1 VGGVED
7 REIRKG
13 VADIYGRI
21 HEFNTTAVLLTF
33 LPYHT
38 TPLFLNLLSILPE
51 TLTPTFKVL
60 TPYKNSLIN
69 PPRHPLVHSAATN
82 KSFFAELNQYVLNV
96 CRHQAQSHA
105 LLTFWAGVVTEA
117 IATMLDG
124 ARSGRR
130 EAEKQKHEDILL
142 RVLPVL
148 SSAFTIKN
156 VPELLVACYMIC
168 VVLAQKAFLSNEVI
182 EGLMESV
189 VGSWS
194 DDTKTSGLICLS
206 VLAQQKPVVT
216 IPKRVFKGILRLENP
231 IDQLSEVA
239 TQYQTSNLLLGII
252 AGCLT
257 DLDKEENTRLAILA
271 SIFERKLLGQN
282 EIGKAM
288 SLVLEAASNADETRG
303 MSLDAQTQL
312 AELVQGFNCSETL
325 QPIFQKTLTGSS
337 FNISALEHNLQ
348 TVIEAPVA
356 TALIEDVEMA
366 DANDQPEVDAFTPA
380 LESLVKEPLFPT
392 SFLSKQSII
401 EFDNLVRVFALA
413 VDNQENLDLF
423 TNLSIL
429 GKSQATKSP
438 QFLSFFIR
446 VVTGPYPIGTKIAA
460 LNIVSSVLSSAPS
473 DFDPQ
478 ALLPFLFVALSDPSE
493 RIRRETAGIF
503 AIIGT
508 LYKNSNASD
517 SSKPWAHD
525 SIYGKG
531 KQSTGVAWLSNKDSQ
546 KVLERALLPGLEE
559 SILDSNHVLR
569 AVEATLRGNVLSE
582 GSGASEL
589 KKSLRISLFTS
600 LCSHVVKMPVFSPKI
615 GLLKLINSVEK
626 VSTATLTSELT
637 PMLEDWRRLNEK
649 EVEEICSKE
658 RIVASETEALITAI
672 VTPKDSDALNVLLS
686 NASSGDSL
694 RPSFVAA
701 CFNQIKNIWAKVA
714 EDRQLVASE
723 KLLDISLGVPASN
736 SSLVNNCRNV
746 LRTIELSGAV
756 LQQFVNKIP
765 VSITD
770 VESVGP
776 APKRRR
782 TSQNNMIAMTV
793 KDEAELT
800 KLMDKMT
807 FILEIVD
814 SSSPESHPELA
825 EGLFQTLAALH
836 HFKSSIQ
843 SGMSYLLSLT
853 LGSLLAIVN
862 QSKGSV
868 KPKFDTA
875 VIRADL
881 VVDCVRTTDS
891 PQVQNVALL
900 LVGSLSVIAPELVLH
915 SVMPIFTFMG
925 TSVLRKDDE
934 YSVSVIDQTI
944 DQVVPALI
952 QSLRSQKRDVVSG
965 TSELL
970 LSFTAAFEHIPA
982 HRRLRL
988 FHALISKL
996 GTQDFLFAV
1005 LAMLANRYS
1014 TDKDVLTLMTGLVSD
1029 TTPVVELTTYSKYL
1043 MLISDAFKAKPG
1055 ISQVLLGI
1063 GSDDGRDPQ
1072 SISIDLLRDLAHLF
1086 KHSSLKS
1093 KLETAFE
1100 SDGVVADQSRA
1111 CFSRVLEQ
1119 VLNIGEAVQSMK
1131 PVSHACGE
1139 VLGSLFST
1147 LSLVDFLDTIEVLLQ
1162 GPNDEL
1168 RRKVLRLLEN
1178 RLRQTPERDNL
1189 SQIRVLDFLP
1199 ILVGIVESSPD
1210 TLLKHAAV
1218 SCIDRIT
1225 DKYGRKD
1232 PSKVIAAARV
1242 VASESC
1248 IGQSDDRIR
1257 YMGILCLASMAEV
1270 LGQAMI
1276 PALPDTLKR
1285 SLELLELSL
1294 ASGKEN
1300 SRLHDAIYTLF
1311 SALFVHLPF
1320 MISAGHLDKVL
1331 QLSFKSANAEIEESS
1346 DESRQESL
1354 RFMARKVDV
1363 AATLGAVDR
1372 NWERAVEAGPIAVNE
1387 ILEVV
1392 TLAVDKHPK
1401 STIAKNIGVLTKI
1414 LFKAFDLRREQ
1425 IALGDK
1431 AIFDSSAIDEAETA
1445 LNDVTIKMIYKL
1457 NDSTFRPIFLRF
1469 VEWATTGAP
1478 KKDEQAQVSRLTTFY
1493 KFLEV
1498 FFGTLQVCHT
1508 HISSTDSN
1516 SNLSSLSSPDI
1527 PATSWR
1533 TSSAS

>member
-1 VGGVED
+1 MANL
-7 REIRKG
+7 R
-13 VADIYGRI
+13 GRI
-21 HEFNTTAVLLTF
+21 HEHNTTAVLLTF

-38 TPLFLNLLSILPE
+38 TPLFLNLLSIVPE
-51 TLTPTFKVL
+51 RLTPTFKVL
-60 TPYKNSLIN
+60 TPYKNGLIN

-82 KSFFAELNQYVLNV
+82 KAFFSELNEYVLNV
-96 CRHQAQSHA
+96 CRQQAQSHA
-105 LLTFWAGVVTEA
+105 LLAFWAGIVTEA
-117 IATMLDG
+117 VAAMLDG

-142 RVLPVL
+142 RILPVL
-148 SSAFTIKN
+148 SAAFSMKK
-156 VPELLVACYMIC
+156 VSELIVGCYMIC

-182 EGLMESV
+182 DGLMESV
-189 VGSWS
+189 VSSWTE
-194 DDTKTSGLICLS
+194 DTKTSGLICLS
-206 VLAQQKPVVT
+206 VLAQQKPVTT
-216 IPKRVFKGILRLENP
+216 IPKKVFKGILRLENP
-231 IDQLSEVA
+231 INQISEIA

-257 DLDKEENTRLAILA
+257 DLDKQDNTRLAILA
-271 SIFERKLLGQN
+271 SVFERKMLGQS

-303 MSLDAQTQL
+303 ISLDAQTQL
-312 AELVQGFNCSETL
+312 AELVQGFNRSETL

-337 FNISALEHNLQ
+337 FNITALEHNLQ
-348 TVIEAPVA
+348 TVVEAPVA
-356 TALIEDVEMA
+356 MPAIEDVDMI
-366 DANDQPEVDAFTPA
+366 DAEELPEVDAFTPA
-380 LESLVKEPLFPT
+380 LESLVTQPLFPA

-413 VDNQENLDLF
+413 IDSEETLELF
-423 TNLSIL
+423 TNLPML
-429 GKSQATKSP
+429 GKSQATKTP
-438 QFLSFFIR
+438 QYLSFFIR
-446 VVTGPYPIGTKIAA
+446 VVAGHYPIGTKIAA
-460 LNIVSSVLSSAPS
+460 LSVVSSVLSSAPA

-478 ALLPFLFVALSDPSE
+478 GLLPFLLVALSDPSE
-493 RIRRETAGIF
+493 RIRRETASVF
-503 AIIGT
+503 AIIAS
-508 LYKNSNASD
+508 LYKKNSKASD

-525 SIYGKG
+525 TIYGKG
-531 KQSTGVAWLSNKDSQ
+531 APSTGVAWLSTKDSQ
-546 KVLERALLPGLEE
+546 KGLDRALLPGLEE
-559 SILDSNHVLR
+559 AILDSSHVNR
-569 AVEATLRGNVLSE
+569 MVEATLRGNVLSE
-582 GSGASEL
+582 ASGASEL
-589 KKSLRISLFTS
+589 KKSLRLSLYTF
-600 LCSHVVKMPVFSPKI
+600 LCSHVVKMPVFAPKL
-615 GLLKLINSVEK
+615 GLLKLVNTVEK
-626 VSTATLTSELT
+626 VSTATLTSELL
-637 PMLEDWRRLNEK
+637 PVLEDWRRLSEK
-649 EVEEICSKE
+649 EIQEICGKE
-658 RIVASETEALITAI
+658 HIVASETERLIAAI
-672 VTPKDSDALNVLLS
+672 VTSKDKDAIDVLLS
-686 NASSGDSL
+686 NVSSGDSL
-694 RPSFVAA
+694 RPGFVAA
-701 CFNQIKNIWAKVA
+701 CFGQIKHIWDKVP
-714 EDRQLVASE
+714 EDRQLAASE
-723 KLLDISLGVPASN
+723 KLLEISLGDSANAS
-736 SSLVNNCRNV
+736 LPNNCRDV
-746 LRTIELSGAV
+746 LRTVELSGAV
-756 LQQFVNKIP
+756 LQQFVQKIP

-782 TSQNNMIAMTV
+782 TSQSNMIAMTV
-793 KDEAELT
+793 KDEAELS

-825 EGLFQTLAALH
+825 DGLFQTLAALH
-836 HFKSSIQ
+836 HFKTQIQ

-862 QSKGSV
+862 KSKGSA
-868 KPKFDTA
+868 KPLFDTS

-925 TSVLRKDDE
+925 TTVLRKDDD

-952 QSLRSQKRDVVSG
+952 QSLRNQKRDVVSG

-970 LSFTAAFEHIPA
+970 LSFTAAFEHIPS

-996 GTQDFLFAV
+996 GTQEFLFAV

-1043 MLISDAFKAKPG
+1043 NLVSDALKPKPG

-1063 GSDDGRDPQ
+1063 GSDDGRDSQ
-1072 SISIDLLRDLAHLF
+1072 SICVDLLRDLAHLF
-1086 KHSSLKS
+1086 KHSSLKA

-1100 SDGVVADQSRA
+1100 SNDQVADQSRA
-1111 CFSRVLEQ
+1111 CFSRVLGQ

-1131 PVSHACGE
+1131 PVSQACGE
-1139 VLGSLFST
+1139 VLGALFST

-1168 RRKVLRLLEN
+1168 RRKVLRLLET

-1199 ILVGIVESSPD
+1199 TLVGIVESSPD
-1210 TLLKHAAV
+1210 ILLKHAAV
-1218 SCIDRIT
+1218 SCIDRIA

-1248 IGQSDDRIR
+1248 LGQSDDRIR

-1294 ASGKEN
+1294 VPGKEN
-1300 SRLHDAIYTLF
+1300 SRLHDAVFTLF

-1320 MISAGHLDKVL
+1320 MISPGHLDKIIL
-1331 QLSFKSANAEIEESS
+1331 LSFKSANADIEESS

-1354 RFMARKVDV
+1354 RLMARKVDV
-1363 AATLGAVDR
+1363 GATLGAVDR
-1372 NWERAVEAGPIAVNE
+1372 NWQHAVQAGPIAVNE
-1387 ILEVV
+1387 LLEVV
-1392 TLAVDKHPK
+1392 TIAVDKHPK
-1401 STIAKNIGVLTKI
+1401 STIAKNIGVLTKV
-1414 LFKAFDLRREQ
+1414 LFRAFDLRREQ
-1425 IALGDK
+1425 IALGDD
-1431 AIFDSSAIDEAETA
+1431 ALFESSAIDEAEAA

-1457 NDSTFRPIFLRF
+1457 NDSTFRPIFLKF

-1478 KKDEQAQVSRLTTFY
+1478 KKDEQGQVSRLTTFY

-1498 FFGTLQVCHT
+1498 FFGTLQVCVIT
-1508 HISSTDSN
+1508 LISTIVLANPFLSR
-1516 SNLSSLSSPDI
+1516 SSLDTPVI
-1527 PATSWR
+1527 SWR
-1533 TSSAS
+1533 TLSVS